1 MKLGQVTRPV
11 DRGLVASAPEQA
23 AVAELMAPSESMVG
37 RPPLYVP
44 RGEACLLLLGAL
56 LASPSEPPDDE
67 D

>member
-1 MKLGQVTRPV
+1 M
-11 DRGLVASAPEQA
+11 ASAPEQA
-23 AVAELMAPSESMVG
+23 AVAELMAPSESMLG